1 MVKFVKGDDRCFLIF
16 FKSIVYK
23 YLRIFGFD
31 VNSDFLV
38 MKEIIGFEQY
48 DWKIVFDVKYKK
60 VIEIDGFMFILR
72 KCIIVDE

>member
-1 MVKFVKGDDRCFLIF
+1 MVKFVKWDDRCFLIF

-38 MKEIIGFEQY
+38 MKEIIGFE
-48 DWKIVFDVKYKK
+48 
-60 VIEIDGFMFILR
+60 
-72 KCIIVDE
+72 